1 MVDSEVRD
9 TIGTKRNVSGIFTRE
24 RKKIEGAAVYPF
36 PFGTLFIGY
45 EGDEIVRIKKAE
57 EAEEGTGEGNRLT
70 DEAYRQIM
78 EYFSKRRRE
87 FDFPFRLCG
96 TEFQKKVWRELCKIP
111 YGETRSYKEI
121 AAAIGKPLAYRAV
134 GMANHKN
141 PILIAVPC
149 HRVIGADGSLVG
161 YADGVEVKR
170 ELLFMEGALKDR

>member
-1 MVDSEVRD
+1 M
-9 TIGTKRNVSGIFTRE
+9 
-24 RKKIEGAAVYPF
+24 
-36 PFGTLFIGY
+36 
-45 EGDEIVRIKKAE
+45 
-57 EAEEGTGEGNRLT
+57 
-70 DEAYRQIM
+70 
-78 EYFSKRRRE
+78 
-87 FDFPFRLCG
+87 
-96 TEFQKKVWRELCKIP
+96 
-111 YGETRSYKEI
+111 